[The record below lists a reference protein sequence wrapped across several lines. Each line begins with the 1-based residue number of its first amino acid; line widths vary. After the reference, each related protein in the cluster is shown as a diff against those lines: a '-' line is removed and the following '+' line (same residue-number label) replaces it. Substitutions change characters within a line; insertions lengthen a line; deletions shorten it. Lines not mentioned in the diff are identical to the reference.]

1 MSEDNEYMLHVY
13 TSWVGYSQLKWRR
26 AKEPLDK
33 GERAEWKNFFKTQ
46 YSKNE
51 DHSIWS
57 YLFIANRWGKCEN
70 GIRFHFL
77 GLQNQH
83 RPWLESWN

>member
-1 MSEDNEYMLHVY
+1 MPGEISIISICRWYDSKGRNQRE
-13 TSWVGYSQLKWRR
+13 
-26 AKEPLDK
+26 AKEPLGK
-33 GERAEWKNFFKTQ
+33 YERGEWKSLLKTQ
-46 YSKNE
+46 HSKNE